1 MLSNFIRK
9 FTVSNFVYLHMF
21 EWSVFNLEIGMF
33 MSAFYCQAEQTSL
46 SLLFRYETN
55 MKYPLPQVWWLMFV
69 SPALRSLR
77 QEGCQEF

>member
-9 FTVSNFVYLHMF
+9 FTVSSFVYLHMF

-55 MKYPLPQVWWLMFV
+55 MKYPSHRYGGSCLSAQPLG
-69 SPALRSLR
+69 A
-77 QEGCQEF
+77 